1 MKLTNKDKILLHRL
15 LTILCLSFGIGLI
28 FLIWYVIAITLNN
41 ALIPTPKEVL
51 GLYFSYYADPILYI
65 SIGWT
70 LLRLLFSFLL
80 SFVISF
86 VLGVIASEF
95 YYVKIILKPIVL
107 VLKTIPTAAIILILI
122 VLLKPFMALF
132 IIVFLVMFPI
142 LYEAIINGY
151 ENIDKNVINSLKVDS
166 SKHSLKAIFKIKV
179 PLIFPYIILGIFQT
193 IGLGMKVSLMAEV
206 LVGNN
211 KVLGLGIL
219 IRQAYNFAYVDQIL
233 AYSIHAIILI
243 ALVDIII
250 YIIKKNFKN
259 KYSIQ

>member
-1 MKLTNKDKILLHRL
+1 MKLTSKDKILFHRL
-15 LTILCLSFGIGLI
+15 LTILSVGFGIGLI

-51 GLYFSYYADPILYI
+51 GLYFSYYANPILYI

-80 SFVISF
+80 SFAISF
-86 VLGVIASEF
+86 ILGLLASEF
-95 YYVKIILKPIVL
+95 YYVKLILKPIVL
-107 VLKTIPTAAIILILI
+107 VLKTIPTAAVILILI
-122 VLLKPFMALF
+122 VLLKPFTALF

-151 ENIDKNVINSLKVDS
+151 ENIDKNVINSLKVDAR
-166 SKHSLKAIFKIKV
+166 KHSLKAIFKIKV

-193 IGLGMKVSLMAEV
+193 LGLGMKVSLMAEV

-250 YIIKKNFKN
+250 YIIKKNLKN
-259 KYSIQ
+259 KYSI